1 MLSYTPCCYRV
12 WDQCNV
18 VQDYLTVYDGAATT
32 DPVLVRLCGG
42 DVVPDIVSSGPKM
55 LLEFHTSPFDNPFH
69 PVPLSYLP
77 GFELEVQVRAVVS
90 ASVRPSVRPAVRLFI
105 CKCMNQ
111 SVDFIICP

>member
-1 MLSYTPCCYRV
+1 V

-42 DVVPDIVSSGPKM
+42 DVVPDIVSSGPSM

-77 GFELEVQVRAVVS
+77 GFELEVQVTP
-90 ASVRPSVRPAVRLFI
+90 PSVLSSANA
-105 CKCMNQ
+105 CMKHF
-111 SVDFIICP
+111 VICP